1 MRQER
6 HLGYEIKALSNLLRR
21 KVLESAGSGEGDD
34 FTEMQVKVLGFLAQN
49 RDQEIC
55 QKDIEEAFYI
65 RRSTASRLL
74 KRLEAQGFIVRQSVG
89 FIVRQSVERDARL
102 KRVTTTPKADALCQ
116 QVMERIDHVETML
129 TKGLTQEEID
139 RFLATVEKL
148 KRNLM

>member
-74 KRLEAQGFIVRQSVG
+74 KRLEAQGFIVRQSV
-89 FIVRQSVERDARL
+89 ERDARL

>member
-6 HLGYEIKALSNLLRR
+6 HVGYEIKALSNLLRR

-74 KRLEAQGFIVRQSVG
+74 KRLEAQGFIVRQSV
-89 FIVRQSVERDARL
+89 ERDARL

-116 QVMERIDHVETML
+116 QVMERIDSVEAAL
-129 TKGLTQEEID
+129 TRGLTREEID
-139 RFLATVEKL
+139 QFLATVEKL

>member
-74 KRLEAQGFIVRQSVG
+74 KRLEAQGFIVRQSV
-89 FIVRQSVERDARL
+89 ERDARL

-129 TKGLTQEEID
+129 TKGLTQEETD

>member
-6 HLGYEIKALSNLLRR
+6 HMGYEIKALSNLLRR
-21 KVLESAGSGEGDD
+21 KVLELSVTRSGDD

-74 KRLEAQGFIVRQSVG
+74 KRLESQGFIT
-89 FIVRQSVERDARL
+89 RQSVERDARL
-102 KRVTTTPKADALCQ
+102 KQVVTTPKADALFQ
-116 QVMERIDHVETML
+116 QVRERIDRVECLL
-129 TKGLTQEEID
+129 TRGLTQEEIQQ
-139 RFLATVEKL
+139 FLATVEKL
-148 KRNLM
+148 KQNLM

>member
-6 HLGYEIKALSNLLRR
+6 HMGYEIKALSNLLRR

-74 KRLEAQGFIVRQSVG
+74 KRLEAQGFIVRQSV
-89 FIVRQSVERDARL
+89 ERDARL

>member
-74 KRLEAQGFIVRQSVG
+74 KRLEAQGFIVRQSV
-89 FIVRQSVERDARL
+89 ERDARL

-116 QVMERIDHVETML
+116 QVMERIDSVEAAL
-129 TKGLTQEEID
+129 TRGLTREETD

>member
-6 HLGYEIKALSNLLRR
+6 HMGYEIKALSNLLRR

-74 KRLEAQGFIVRQSVG
+74 KRLEAQGFIVRQSV
-89 FIVRQSVERDARL
+89 ERDARL

-129 TKGLTQEEID
+129 TKGLTQEETD

>member
-74 KRLEAQGFIVRQSVG
+74 KRLEAQGFIVRQSV
-89 FIVRQSVERDARL
+89 ERDARL

-129 TKGLTQEEID
+129 TKGLTQKEID